1 MEYIYPDI
9 KPADIPETEDFGIE
23 YEMKHK
29 MPNGEIKTMIT
40 EWLWKKGMELYLSC
54 HSVEII

>member
-23 YEMKHK
+23 YEMKYK